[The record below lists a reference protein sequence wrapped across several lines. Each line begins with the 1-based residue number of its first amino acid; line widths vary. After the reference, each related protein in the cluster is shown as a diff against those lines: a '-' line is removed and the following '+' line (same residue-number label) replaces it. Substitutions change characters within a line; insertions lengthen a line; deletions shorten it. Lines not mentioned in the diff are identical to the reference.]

1 MATIYCFSSTGN
13 SLYTSKKIAQKIGAE
28 IKSML
33 IRNEKCDDDV
43 IGFVFPCYCWGLPN
57 SVEKFL
63 NELEITNKNA
73 YIFTV
78 VTYGGTIAGIMGLVE
93 NIMKIKGLHVTYG
106 RKIKCVENYNI
117 SFKVNNTPEMQQK
130 SEKKYK
136 FMCRRNFKA
145 HMKKNFAIST
155 PLNPFIKSL
164 YPLSNPEKCSSKL
177 TVSEDCTGC
186 GICEKIC
193 PQGNITL
200 KDGKITFNG
209 HCEHC
214 LGCIHSCPKQA
225 VNWNIRTEGK
235 ARYFNPYIKI
245 TELIELNK
253 KEKPVIVENYQH

>member
-1 MATIYCFSSTGN
+1 MSVLFNGWLSKVMPCPVIQQDKAFLMKFNNDITGGFYMATIYCFSSTGN

-78 VTYGGTIAGIMGLVE
+78 VTYGGTIVGIMGLVE

-106 RKIKCVENYNI
+106 RIIKCVENYNI

-130 SEKKYK
+130 SEKNINL
-136 FMCRRNFKA
+136 CA
-145 HMKKNFAIST
+145 EEISKR
-155 PLNPFIKSL
+155 I
-164 YPLSNPEKCSSKL
+164 
-177 TVSEDCTGC
+177 
-186 GICEKIC
+186 
-193 PQGNITL
+193 
-200 KDGKITFNG
+200 
-209 HCEHC
+209 
-214 LGCIHSCPKQA
+214 
-225 VNWNIRTEGK
+225 
-235 ARYFNPYIKI
+235 
-245 TELIELNK
+245 
-253 KEKPVIVENYQH
+253 